1 MRPSL
6 RRDDAGIKTLSA
18 LVIAGLL
25 VLVGGLVYQNT
36 IGKPPTPPPLPHQI
50 ERGDTVTVD
59 YIAYFLDGNGTFDT
73 SLLRAG
79 QDNATWPKAITFHWK
94 TQWAPLGPFIV
105 GNGSVIPGFDDG
117 LLGMAQGETKT
128 IVVPPEDGYGVA
140 DPARFIRRP
149 LLQSV
154 PVRQQMNESEFQSR
168 FLVPPVDLSV
178 INDPF
183 WGWPV
188 LIRVQGSVVTITNS
202 PTPGQTVRP
211 FGAWNGRVASIED
224 TANNG
229 VGVIQVQNLLTSV
242 DVARALAVDGGK
254 RFAVS
259 EVDLPSGEYVADY
272 NFVGSGTN
280 WIWLGKV
287 MVFQVTVVLV
297 TTP

>member
-1 MRPSL
+1 
-6 RRDDAGIKTLSA
+6 
-18 LVIAGLL
+18 
-25 VLVGGLVYQNT
+25 
-36 IGKPPTPPPLPHQI
+36 
-50 ERGDTVTVD
+50 
-59 YIAYFLDGNGTFDT
+59 
-73 SLLRAG
+73 
-79 QDNATWPKAITFHWK
+79 
-94 TQWAPLGPFIV
+94 
-105 GNGSVIPGFDDG
+105 
-117 LLGMAQGETKT
+117 
-128 IVVPPEDGYGVA
+128 
-140 DPARFIRRP
+140 
-149 LLQSV
+149 
-154 PVRQQMNESEFQSR
+154 MNESEFQSR